1 LLQTANKHIRERNM
15 ADLQSLRQY
24 DVAAAT
30 CELNTALVGLQ
41 QIQQVS
47 LVIFYSEYHAKMAVF
62 SQA

>member
-1 LLQTANKHIRERNM
+1 M